1 MMEILSFTKKGIQEI
16 KVVKKNTWINLY
28 NPSDADLLKL
38 SKILKLKEKDFK
50 DLLNDIESISDDD
63 EIPLFEQKKY
73 GLNFF
78 IIKTPQEATG
88 SFDQDYMTIPLGLI
102 LTNDLL
108 ITISYRKNN
117 VISRM
122 KLKKFDFSPL
132 YFTLRLF
139 LVTSRFYLH
148 FLKLIDKR
156 LRKLEDKL
164 ENKQNNTEISY
175 LLDIQKS
182 LVYFNTSIINNQIL
196 FEKVSR
202 VEYFIRDEVNKE
214 VLQDVLDEN
223 RQAMQTTQIYSD
235 NIKHTLT
242 VISSMISNNLN
253 RNVKFLT
260 SVSIII
266 AIPTLVAS
274 FYGMNV
280 DLPFQDDPVAFGLI
294 LAISVIISIGIGL
307 FLWFKKLF

>member
-1 MMEILSFTKKGIQEI
+1 MLEILSFTKKGIQEI
-16 KVVKKNTWINLY
+16 KFAKKNCWINLY
-28 NPSDADLLKL
+28 NPTENDLLKI
-38 SKILKLKEKDFK
+38 SKILKLKEKDYK
-50 DLLNDIESISDDD
+50 DLKKDIDSISDDY

-73 GLNFF
+73 NVDFF

-102 LTNDLL
+102 LTNSLV

-122 KLKKFDFSPL
+122 KTKNLTFSPI

-139 LVTSRFYLH
+139 LAISKSYLYY
-148 FLKLIDKR
+148 LKLIDKR
-156 LRKLEDKL
+156 LRKIEASLES
-164 ENKQNNTEISY
+164 KQSNEEMSN

-182 LVYFNTSIINNQIL
+182 LVFFNTSIINNQIL
-196 FEKVSR
+196 FEKISR
-202 VEYFIRDEVNKE
+202 HDYFTKDEENKE
-214 VLQDVLDEN
+214 IMQEILDEN

-235 NIKHTLT
+235 NIKHTLN

-253 RNVKFLT
+253 RIVKFLT

-274 FYGMNV
+274 LYGMNV
-280 DLPFQDDPVAFGLI
+280 LLPFQNDPFAFTLI
-294 LAISVIISIGIGL
+294 MIMSIIISVGIGL
-307 FLWFKKLF
+307 FLWHKKLF

>member
-28 NPSDADLLKL
+28 NPSENDLLKL
-38 SKILKLKEKDFK
+38 SKILKLREKDFE
-50 DLLNDIESISDDD
+50 DLKKDIESISDDD

-73 GLNFF
+73 GLSFF

-88 SFDQDYMTIPLGLI
+88 SFDQDYMTIPLGII
-102 LTNDLL
+102 LTNDFVV
-108 ITISYRKNN
+108 TISYRKNS

-122 KLKKFDFSPL
+122 KLKKFEFSSL

-139 LVTSRFYLH
+139 LASSRSYLY

-164 ENKQNNTEISY
+164 ETKQNNTEMSY

-182 LVYFNTSIINNQIL
+182 LVYFNTSLINNQIL
-196 FEKVSR
+196 YEKISR
-202 VEYFIRDEVNKE
+202 IEYFVKDDVNKE
-214 VLQDVLDEN
+214 IMQDVIDEN

-253 RNVKFLT
+253 RIVKFLT
-260 SVSIII
+260 SMSIII

-274 FYGMNV
+274 LYGMNV
-280 DLPFQDDPVAFGLI
+280 DLPFQSDPSAFSII
-294 LAISVIISIGIGL
+294 LAISLIVSVGIGL
-307 FLWFKKLF
+307 FLWRKRLF